1 MHHKP
6 DMEVP
11 LEARLAAAGFRVKD
25 LEADSAIIYLL
36 QPDLRIIY
44 CNKAWDR
51 FAENNNGGPG
61 LIRSAIL
68 GTRILDVI
76 PEPLKSYY
84 ANAFAQVKKE
94 GRPWEDDYECSSPEL
109 YRLFRMRMLPLADS
123 YVFVENSLRIERPHD
138 LESHAMPGNAGLYLN
153 EHGILTMCSHCRRT
167 RRIGMAEGP
176 VWDWVPSFLVD
187 PPGRVSHGLCPNC
200 RAYFYPEVRHRPD

>member
-1 MHHKP
+1 MPHKP
-6 DMEVP
+6 DLEVP
-11 LEARLAAAGFRVKD
+11 LEVRLAAAGFRVKD
-25 LEADSAIIYLL
+25 LEADNAIIYLL

-51 FAENNNGGPG
+51 FAEQNGGLG
-61 LIRSAIL
+61 LIRPAIL

-84 ANAFAQVKKE
+84 ENGLTQAKE
-94 GRPWEDDYECSSPEL
+94 KGRPWEHDYECSSPEF
-109 YRLFRMRMLPLADS
+109 YRLFHMRVLPLADS
-123 YVFVENSLRIERPHD
+123 YVLVESSLRVERLHGLDRP
-138 LESHAMPGNAGLYLN
+138 EMPANAVFYLN

-200 RAYFYPEVRHRPD
+200 RAYFYPEVRHRTD